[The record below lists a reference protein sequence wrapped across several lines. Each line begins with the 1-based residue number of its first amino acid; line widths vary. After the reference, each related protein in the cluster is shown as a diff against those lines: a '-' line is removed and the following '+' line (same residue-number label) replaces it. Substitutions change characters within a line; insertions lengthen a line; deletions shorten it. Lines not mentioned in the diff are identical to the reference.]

1 MHHLTRRELLQGA
14 TAAALAGTLGC
25 KKKSNGITLG
35 LYLSLTGDKADF
47 GVSTRNGVNIALE
60 ELNAAGG
67 LLGQQV
73 RAVAEDTRGDSN
85 EAASAVTRLID
96 REQVCGVIGEVASSL
111 SLAGGRICQRRG
123 IPMISPSS
131 TNPAVTQIGDN
142 IFRVC
147 FLDPFQGEVMA
158 RFAKNS
164 LHVSRVAIFK
174 DQGSAYSTGLADAF
188 RRSFTALGGQ
198 IVDEQAYR
206 ESDTHFSAQISS
218 MLARGPEALFV
229 PGYYAQLALIAR
241 EVRGAGFQG
250 RMLGGDGWSSNTLTQ
265 NDDDK
270 LVGDFYSE
278 GFAPE
283 GATTPVAQRFVQKYR
298 EKNRVEPNGLAA
310 LGYDAALVM
319 FDAIRRANSAEPARI
334 KAALATTRGVQGATG
349 TITLNAQR
357 DAVKSAVILEVRE
370 NSVRYRETVN
380 PT

>member
-25 KKKSNGITLG
+25 KKQNHGITIG
-35 LYLSLTGDKADF
+35 LYLSLTGNMADF

-96 REQVCGVIGEVASSL
+96 REHVCGVIGEVASSL

-142 IFRVC
+142 VFRVC

-218 MLARGPEALFV
+218 MLARRPESLFV

-310 LGYDAALVM
+310 LGYDAALVL

>member
-1 MHHLTRRELLQGA
+1 MQNLSRRQLLQ
-14 TAAALAGTLGC
+14 AAAAASLAGAAGC
-25 KKKSNGITLG
+25 KKKSNGVTVG

-47 GVSTRNGVNIALE
+47 GISTRNGVQLALDE
-60 ELNAAGG
+60 TNAAGG
-67 LLGQQV
+67 LLGYPV

-96 REQVCGVIGEVASSL
+96 REHVCGIIGEVASSL
-111 SLAGGRICQRRG
+111 SLSGGRICQRRG

-142 IFRVC
+142 VFRVC
-147 FLDPFQGEVMA
+147 FLDPFQGDVMA

-164 LHVSRVAIFK
+164 LHVSRVGIFK

-188 RRSFTALGGQ
+188 RTSFTGLGGQ
-198 IVDEQAYR
+198 IVDEQSYR
-206 ESDTHFSAQISS
+206 AADTHFSAQISS
-218 MLARGPEALFV
+218 LLARQPEALFV
-229 PGYYAQLALIAR
+229 PGYYSEVALIAR

-250 RMLGGDGWSSNTLTQ
+250 RLLGGDGWSSNSLVQ
-265 NDDDK
+265 RDDDK

-283 GATTPVAQRFVQKYR
+283 GATTPVAQRFVRTYR
-298 EKNRVEPNGLAA
+298 EKYRIEPNGLAA

-319 FDAIRRANSAEPARI
+319 FDAIRRAGSAEPAQI
-334 KAALATTRGVQGATG
+334 KTAIAATRGLSGATG
-349 TITLNAQR
+349 VITLNAQR

-370 NSVRYRETVN
+370 NAIRYRETVN

>member
-1 MHHLTRRELLQGA
+1 MDHLSRRQLLQA
-14 TAAALAGTLGC
+14 AAAAALAGNLGC
-25 KKKSNGITLG
+25 KKKGNGITIG

-47 GVSTRNGVNIALE
+47 GISTRNGVQLALDA
-60 ELNAAGG
+60 LNASGG

-73 RAVAEDTRGDSN
+73 RVVAEDTRGDSN

-96 REQVCGVIGEVASSL
+96 REGVCGIIGEVASSL

-131 TNPAVTQIGDN
+131 TNPAVTQVGDN

-188 RRSFTALGGQ
+188 RAAFTRLGGT
-198 IVDEQAYR
+198 IVDEQSYR
-206 ESDTHFSAQISS
+206 ASDTHFSAQISS
-218 MLARGPEALFV
+218 MLGRQPEALFV
-229 PGYYAQLALIAR
+229 PGYYTEVALIAR
-241 EVRGAGFQG
+241 EVRGAGFNG
-250 RMLGGDGWSSNTLTQ
+250 RMMGGDGWSSNSLVQ
-265 NDDDK
+265 RDDDK

-298 EKNRVEPNGLAA
+298 EKYHNEPNGLAA

-334 KAALATTRGVQGATG
+334 KTAIAATRGLEGATG
-349 TITLNAQR
+349 VITLNAQR

-370 NSVRYRETVN
+370 NAIRYRETVN

>member
-14 TAAALAGTLGC
+14 TAAALAGSLGC
-25 KKKSNGITLG
+25 KKQSHGITLG

-60 ELNAAGG
+60 EVNAAGG

-96 REQVCGVIGEVASSL
+96 REHVCGVIGEVASSL

-142 IFRVC
+142 VFRVC

-198 IVDEQAYR
+198 IVDEQSYR

-218 MLARGPEALFV
+218 MLARQPEALFV

-310 LGYDAALVM
+310 LGYDAALVL

>member
-310 LGYDAALVM
+310 LGYDAALVL

>member
-218 MLARGPEALFV
+218 MLARQPEALFV

-310 LGYDAALVM
+310 LGYDAALVL

>member
-1 MHHLTRRELLQGA
+1 MDHLSRRQLLQA
-14 TAAALAGTLGC
+14 AAAAALAGNLGC
-25 KKKSNGITLG
+25 KKKGNGITIG

-47 GVSTRNGVNIALE
+47 GISTRNGVQLALDE
-60 ELNAAGG
+60 VNASGG

-96 REQVCGVIGEVASSL
+96 REGVCGVIGEVASSL

-147 FLDPFQGEVMA
+147 FLDPFQGDVMA

-188 RRSFTALGGQ
+188 RASFTAQGGQ
-198 IVDEQAYR
+198 IVDEQSYR
-206 ESDTHFSAQISS
+206 ASDTHFSAQISS
-218 MLARGPEALFV
+218 MLGRQPEALFV
-229 PGYYAQLALIAR
+229 PGYYTEVALIAR
-241 EVRGAGFQG
+241 EVRGAGFNG
-250 RMLGGDGWSSNTLTQ
+250 RMLGGDGWSSSSLVQ
-265 NDDDK
+265 RDDDK

-298 EKNRVEPNGLAA
+298 EKYHIEPNGLAA

-319 FDAIRRANSAEPARI
+319 FDAIRRAGSAEPARI
-334 KAALATTRGVQGATG
+334 KTAIAATRGLAGATG
-349 TITLNAQR
+349 VITLNALR

-370 NSVRYRETVN
+370 NSIRYRETVN

>member
-1 MHHLTRRELLQGA
+1 MDHLSRRQLLQA
-14 TAAALAGTLGC
+14 AAAAALAGNLGC
-25 KKKSNGITLG
+25 KKKGNGITIG

-47 GVSTRNGVNIALE
+47 GISTRNGVQLALD

-67 LLGQQV
+67 LLGQPV
-73 RAVAEDTRGDSN
+73 RVAAEDTRGDSN

-96 REQVCGVIGEVASSL
+96 REGVVGIIGEVASSL

-188 RRSFTALGGQ
+188 RAAFTRLGGTV
-198 IVDEQAYR
+198 VDEQSYR
-206 ESDTHFSAQISS
+206 ASDTHFSAQISS
-218 MLARGPEALFV
+218 MLGRQPEALFV
-229 PGYYAQLALIAR
+229 PGYYTEVALIAR

-250 RMLGGDGWSSNTLTQ
+250 RMMGGDGWSSSSLVQ
-265 NDDDK
+265 RDDDK
-270 LVGDFYSE
+270 LVGDFFSE

-298 EKNRVEPNGLAA
+298 EKYRNEPNGLAA

-319 FDAIRRANSAEPARI
+319 FDAIRRASSAEPARI
-334 KAALATTRGVQGATG
+334 KAAIAATRGLEGATG
-349 TITLNAQR
+349 VISLNAQR

-370 NSVRYRETVN
+370 NAVRYRETVN

>member
-1 MHHLTRRELLQGA
+1 MHHLTRRELLQ
-14 TAAALAGTLGC
+14 AAAAATLSGSLGC
-25 KKKSNGITLG
+25 KKSSNGITIG

-47 GVSTRNGVNIALE
+47 GISTRNGINIALD

-67 LLGQQV
+67 VLGQRV
-73 RAVAEDTRGDSN
+73 RVVAEDTRGDSN

-96 REQVCGVIGEVASSL
+96 RERVCGIIGEVASTL

-131 TNPAVTQIGDN
+131 TNPAVTQIGDCV
-142 IFRVC
+142 FRVC

-188 RRSFTALGGQ
+188 RAAFTALGGQ
-198 IVDEQAYR
+198 VVDTQSYR
-206 ESDTHFSAQISS
+206 ETDTHFSAQISS
-218 MLARGPEALFV
+218 MLSHQPEALFV

-298 EKNRVEPNGLAA
+298 EKYRIEPNGLAA

-319 FDAIRRANSAEPARI
+319 FDSIRRANSAEPARI
-334 KAALATTRGVQGATG
+334 KRAIAATRGVNGATG
-349 TITLNAQR
+349 TISLNAQR

>member
-1 MHHLTRRELLQGA
+1 MDLLSRRQLLQGI
-14 TAAALAGTLGC
+14 TAAALAGAPGC
-25 KKKSNGITLG
+25 KKRNQGLSIG

-47 GVSTRNGVNIALE
+47 GISTRNGVTIALE

-73 RAVAEDTRGDSN
+73 RVVAEDTRGDSN
-85 EAASAVTRLID
+85 EASSAVTRLID
-96 REQVCGVIGEVASSL
+96 REHVCGIIGEVASSL

-131 TNPAVTQIGDN
+131 TNPDVTRIGDN
-142 IFRVC
+142 VFRVC

-164 LHVSRVAIFK
+164 LHVSRVAVFK
-174 DQGSAYSTGLADAF
+174 DQGSAYSTGLAEAF
-188 RRSFTALGGQ
+188 RVAFTRLGGTV
-198 IVDEQAYR
+198 VDEQSYR
-206 ESDTHFSAQISS
+206 ASDTHFSAQISS
-218 MLARGPEALFV
+218 MLARQPEALFV
-229 PGYYAQLALIAR
+229 PGYYTEVALIAR

-250 RMLGGDGWSSNTLTQ
+250 RMLGGDGWSSNSLVQ
-265 NDDDK
+265 RDDDK

-298 EKNRVEPNGLAA
+298 EKYRGEPNGLAA

-319 FDAIRRANSAEPARI
+319 FDAIRRAGSAEPARI
-334 KAALATTRGVQGATG
+334 KTALATTRNLAGATG
-349 TITLNAQR
+349 VITLNENR

-370 NSVRYRETVN
+370 NAIRYRETVN

>member
-25 KKKSNGITLG
+25 KKQNHGITIG
-35 LYLSLTGDKADF
+35 LYLSLTGNMADF

-60 ELNAAGG
+60 EVNAAGG

-96 REQVCGVIGEVASSL
+96 REHVCGVIGEVASSL

-142 IFRVC
+142 VFRVC
-147 FLDPFQGEVMA
+147 FLDHFQGEVMA

-198 IVDEQAYR
+198 IVDEQSYR

-218 MLARGPEALFV
+218 MLARRPESLFV

-310 LGYDAALVM
+310 LGYDAALVL